1 MLTSLLTSL
10 YNSMSGKATV
20 AKDMPRCY
28 NDSIEVKNM
37 KRKGLSQEGLKLLAC
52 ITMLIDHVGAALVV
66 PNDTIYHANVELYTT
81 MAWINLVLR
90 CIGRIAFP
98 IFCFLLVEG
107 VYHTRDPKKYVWRL
121 AVGMMLSEIPFD
133 LAFFRD
139 GISWAHQSVMVTLLL
154 GCLMVL
160 LMNRSKG
167 FWRVLWILPF
177 YFAAEWLRTD
187 YGGDGILLI
196 ALFALAKGRKHEKW
210 WQLAAMFLLY
220 WDLSFTCGHY
230 NLDICIPMN
239 RLPLMAAVPI
249 FFYDGRKRTYSRAI
263 QWAFYLFYP
272 AHIAVLCVLKAF
284 VLS

>member
-1 MLTSLLTSL
+1 MK
-10 YNSMSGKATV
+10 NAME
-20 AKDMPRCY
+20 AKSKIRWGG
-28 NDSIEVKNM
+28 I
-37 KRKGLSQEGLKLLAC
+37 SQETLKLIAC
-52 ITMLIDHVGAALVV
+52 MTMLIDHIGAALVL
-66 PNDTIYHANVELYTT
+66 PTDAIYHSDVQLYTT
-81 MAWINLVLR
+81 MAWINLVMR

-107 VYHTRDPKKYVWRL
+107 VYHTRNPKKYLQRL
-121 AVGMMLSEIPFD
+121 AVGMLLSEIPFD

-154 GCLMVL
+154 GCILVL
-160 LMNRSKG
+160 QMNRSKG
-167 FWRVLWILPF
+167 FWKLLWIVPF

-196 ALFALAKGRKHEKW
+196 ALFALAKGTKHEKW

-220 WDLSFTCGHY
+220 WDFSFTYRYY
-230 NLDICIPMN
+230 NLDIRLPMN

-249 FFYDGRKRTYSRAI
+249 LFYNGRKLTYSKKI

-272 AHIAVLCVLKAF
+272 VHIAVLALLKLVF
-284 VLS
+284 LS

>member
-1 MLTSLLTSL
+1 
-10 YNSMSGKATV
+10 
-20 AKDMPRCY
+20 
-28 NDSIEVKNM
+28 M
-37 KRKGLSQEGLKLLAC
+37 KYPMVPKETIPSAGISQETLKLIAC
-52 ITMLIDHVGAALVV
+52 VTMLIDHIGAALVV
-66 PNDTIYHANVELYTT
+66 PTDAIYHANMELYTT
-81 MAWINLVLR
+81 MAWINLVMR

-107 VYHTRDPKKYVWRL
+107 VYHTRNPKKYLQRL
-121 AVGMMLSEIPFD
+121 AIGMVLSEIPFD

-154 GCLMVL
+154 GCMMVL

-167 FWRVLWILPF
+167 FWKLLWIVPF
-177 YFAAEWLRTD
+177 YFGAELLHTD

-220 WDLSFTCGHY
+220 WDFSFTCRYY
-230 NLDICIPMN
+230 NLDIRLPMN

-249 FFYDGRKRTYSRAI
+249 FCYGGRKLTHSKKV

-272 AHIAVLCVLKAF
+272 VHIAVLYLLKVL